1 MATLTNVEA
10 SLNGGVNVG
19 YEDGGATQTFEYDV
33 ADEKLVVLIKNT
45 DAVND
50 ALATFVAGDFVQNGY
65 GNQEVTVPA
74 STTILCEVESGI
86 VKDANGEV
94 ILELTNI
101 DGTAFT
107 GTITD
112 IKVAVVELK

>member
-10 SLNGGVNVG
+10 LLNGGVDVG

-45 DAVND
+45 DAVNG

-65 GNQEVTVPA
+65 GNQEVTVPV
-74 STTILCEVESGI
+74 STTVLCEVELSLI
-86 VKDANGEV
+86 H
-94 ILELTNI
+94 I
-101 DGTAFT
+101 
-107 GTITD
+107 
-112 IKVAVVELK
+112 

>member
-10 SLNGGVNVG
+10 LLNGGVDVG
-19 YEDGGATQTFEYDV
+19 YEDGSATQTFEYGV
-33 ADEKLVVLIKNT
+33 ADEKLVVLINNT

-50 ALATFVAGDFVQNGY
+50 ALTTFVAGDFVQNGY
-65 GNQEVTVPA
+65 GDQAISVPA
-74 STTILCEVESGI
+74 GATVLCEVESGI

-94 ILELTNI
+94 TLELTDP

-107 GTITD
+107 GAVAD